1 MSQLRLLL
9 KIQFLSLFDINK
21 RLHSGKHAM
30 AGIVAVALAA
40 LVLVALVVAYTVT
53 IAQSLVVFGLAN
65 YIPLFAFVL
74 AAIIVIFPT
83 FLKANGTL
91 FALKDFDQI
100 ASMPI
105 PVRTVVLSRLIPLFA
120 INVAIS
126 AVIIIPM
133 MVVYIMEGA
142 SGVSEFPSAIG
153 VIFLAIAVI
162 LMPMIPMILATL
174 LAAAIAFVSARFRH
188 ANLVM
193 SGILMIALVALVIA
207 SLGLSSAP
215 EGDAALL
222 AIEGEVFDALG
233 GIYPPAVWAASG
245 ITAGDTAAFFAFVVL
260 SVLLAIV
267 VVFVL
272 SRIFVP
278 VNQRLMAIKSRPS
291 AAISRGGRARIAK
304 QRSPLHAL
312 VVKEARLL
320 ISTPIYF
327 LNSCMGYVL
336 ALAICVLA
344 AIATVTGSSP
354 ASVLPAE
361 FSPVIAL
368 FMPWILALIVG
379 MTSTTSASVSLEGK
393 ARWLMFT
400 APTSARVTLGA
411 KLVLALILIV
421 PTSLICAASLAFA
434 FGFGIAE
441 ALVIALCSLSAG
453 GLSATLGLALDAH
466 RPNFSWTS
474 PYEPVKRG
482 LPVMVSILLSM
493 IFVIVGM
500 AATIFL
506 GQLGELLVIAV
517 GIVASIMLWRDV
529 ATMETVA

>member
-9 KIQFLSLFDINK
+9 KIQVLSLFDINK
-21 RLHSGKHAM
+21 RLHSGKQAM

-40 LVLVALVVAYTVT
+40 LILVALVVAYTVT
-53 IAQSLVVFGLAN
+53 IAQSLVVFELAN
-65 YIPLFAFVL
+65 YIPLLAFAL
-74 AAIIVIFPT
+74 AVTIVIFPT

-100 ASMPI
+100 ISMPI

-126 AVIIIPM
+126 AAIIVPM
-133 MVVYIMEGA
+133 MTVYFTEGFAGA
-142 SGVSEFPSAIG
+142 SGLPGVIE
-153 VIFLAIAVI
+153 VIFLVIAVI

-174 LAAAIAFVSARFRH
+174 FAAAIAFVSARFRY

-193 SGILMIALVALVIA
+193 SGILMLALVALVIA
-207 SLGLSSAP
+207 SFGFSSAP
-215 EGDAALL
+215 DGNNALL
-222 AIEGEVFDALG
+222 MVDGQIFDALG
-233 GIYPPAVWAASG
+233 GIYPPAAWAASG
-245 ITAGDTAAFFAFVVL
+245 ITAGDTSAFFAFVVL
-260 SVLLAIV
+260 SVFLAIV
-267 VVFVL
+267 AIFVL

-291 AAISRGGRARIAK
+291 SATSRGGRARIVK
-304 QRSPLHAL
+304 QRSPLYAFMA
-312 VVKEARLL
+312 KEMRLL

-327 LNSCMGYVL
+327 LNSCMGYAL
-336 ALAICVLA
+336 ALAICALA
-344 AIATVTGSSP
+344 AIATVMGSSP
-354 ASVLPAE
+354 VSMLPAE

-368 FMPWILALIVG
+368 FIPWLLALIVG
-379 MTSTTSASVSLEGK
+379 MTSPTSASVSLEGK

-400 APTSARVTLGA
+400 APASTRVTLGA
-411 KLVLALILIV
+411 KLVLTLVLIV
-421 PTSLICAASLAFA
+421 PTSLICATLLAFA

-441 ALVIALCSLSAG
+441 ALIIALCSLSAG

-500 AATIFL
+500 VATIFL
-506 GQLGELLVIAV
+506 GQIGELLVIAV

-529 ATMETVA
+529 ATMETIA